1 VSQTRLDAYCGL
13 YCGACLIY
21 QCTQTG
27 NLATA
32 AATLGRP
39 EEGLACDGC
48 RSNRV
53 TLACRDCW
61 YRDCPA
67 KKGYASC
74 AECPEMPCDSL
85 KNLQT
90 RRPHLIEIV
99 DNLERIRGDGHARW
113 CADQA
118 KRWTCPSCGKP
129 TWWYETTCSACGAMV
144 PSGYEEPDAVAAPM
158 ESGEILPPP

>member
-21 QCTQTG
+21 QSTQDG

>member
-1 VSQTRLDAYCGL
+1 MTRARLDAYCGL

-21 QCTQTG
+21 RCTQDG
-27 NLATA
+27 HLATA

-48 RSNRV
+48 RSSRV

-67 KKGYASC
+67 KRGFTSC

-85 KNLQT
+85 KSLQT
-90 RRPHLIEIV
+90 RMPHLVEIV
-99 DNLERIRGDGHARW
+99 DNLRALRADGSTLW
-113 CADQA
+113 CAGQA
-118 KRWTCPSCGKP
+118 KRWTCPSCGKA
-129 TWWYETTCSACGAMV
+129 TWWYETTCSTCGAAV
-144 PSGYEEPDAVAAPM
+144 PSGYVMSAQNRGAGSPQQVC
-158 ESGEILPPP
+158 S

>member
-1 VSQTRLDAYCGL
+1 VTSTRLDAYCGL

-21 QCTQTG
+21 HCTQNG
-27 NLATA
+27 NLALA

-53 TLACRDCW
+53 TLACRECW

-67 KKGYASC
+67 KKKGYPSC

-85 KNLQT
+85 KSLQT

-99 DNLERIRGDGHARW
+99 DNLERIRADGHARW

-118 KRWTCPSCGKP
+118 KHWACPSCGKA
-129 TWWYETTCSACGAMV
+129 TCWYESTCSACGAMV
-144 PSGYEEPDAVAAPM
+144 PSGYETQAQ
-158 ESGEILPPP
+158 

>member
-1 VSQTRLDAYCGL
+1 VTSTRLDAYCGL

-21 QCTQTG
+21 RCTQDG

-67 KKGYASC
+67 KKGYTSC

-85 KNLQT
+85 KSLQT
-90 RRPHLIEIV
+90 RRPHLVEIV
-99 DNLERIRGDGHARW
+99 DNLERIRADGHALW
-113 CADQA
+113 CAGQA
-118 KRWTCPSCGKP
+118 KRWTCPSCGKQ
-129 TWWYETTCSACGAMV
+129 TCWYETMCSACGAAV
-144 PSGYEEPDAVAAPM
+144 PTGYRAQAQ
-158 ESGEILPPP
+158 